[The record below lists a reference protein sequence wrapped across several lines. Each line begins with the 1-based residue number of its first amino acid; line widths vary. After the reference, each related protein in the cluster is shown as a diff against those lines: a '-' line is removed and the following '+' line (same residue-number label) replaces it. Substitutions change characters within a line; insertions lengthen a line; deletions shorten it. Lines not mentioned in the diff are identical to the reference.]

1 MIEENKDCWLINEC
15 NKIDCNSFCMR
26 HFKLNYL
33 YDAALIS
40 LQQRKHK
47 CLRIDADETDMNEFS
62 FLKKQE
68 DDILN
73 FVASGKNLYIHS
85 QICGNGKTSW
95 ALRLVES
102 FFNKIWIKSPLKC
115 RALFISV
122 PRFLLELKSNISQ
135 RSEYVEYIKANVND
149 ADIVI
154 FDDIATKAATS
165 FEHEHLLSI
174 IDTRI
179 SMGKSNIFTSNLTE
193 EEMHT
198 LLGDR
203 LTSRIINNSINI
215 ELRGADKRSTSVV
228 K

>member
-47 CLRIDADETDMNEFS
+47 CLRIDADETDMDEFS

-73 FVASGKNLYIHS
+73 FVALGKNLYIHS

-135 RSEYVEYIKANVND
+135 KSEYVEYIKANVND

-193 EEMHT
+193 EEMHS

-215 ELRGADKRSTSVV
+215 ELKGADKRCTSVV

>member
-135 RSEYVEYIKANVND
+135 KSEYVEYIKANVND